1 MSLEQVALKRL
12 LAPTSLKQ
20 IIFIHALLEQILS
33 VIIKVVS
40 FIAIFLKLVG
50 TNAPRTNAF
59 WTKVSEPLFDQ
70 EFSPSFYPPLLSE
83 LVCKSCPQR
92 HCHLQGQLTH
102 VGPGTCSIIHY
113 GFVIYGKRTKFIITL
128 FSIVSH
134 KHRIHTLPICDILY
148 HRVLGPVSY

>member
-59 WTKVSEPLFDQ
+59 
-70 EFSPSFYPPLLSE
+70 
-83 LVCKSCPQR
+83 
-92 HCHLQGQLTH
+92 
-102 VGPGTCSIIHY
+102 
-113 GFVIYGKRTKFIITL
+113 
-128 FSIVSH
+128 
-134 KHRIHTLPICDILY
+134 
-148 HRVLGPVSY
+148 